1 MANTVITSNG
11 DRINIVFNDDSV
23 ISKQKQLSCSKSTL
37 SFDLNKSGSVVSIS
51 ILGASTYNAS
61 FDGSV
66 NNTIKIDSING
77 AVPVSN
83 SNLYTMLESI
93 ISIDNTK
100 SNLIVSSQMSN
111 TNVSTLITN
120 VNSYLSGSTKR
131 FVSIDYEVTGT
142 ITPTF
147 YAFITESNQ

>member
-11 DRINIVFNDDSV
+11 DRINIVFNDDFN
-23 ISKQKQLSCSKSTL
+23 ISKQRQVTCHK
-37 SFDLNKSGSVVSIS
+37 SVVSLDFSKSGDSVSIT
-51 ILGASTYNAS
+51 ILGASTYNSS
-61 FDGSV
+61 FSGSI
-66 NNTIKIDSING
+66 NNTIKIDSVNG
-77 AVPVSN
+77 VAPVSN

-111 TNVSTLITN
+111 TNVATLVTN

-131 FVSIDYEVTGT
+131 FVSVDYEVTGT